1 MAYYPVLIQ
10 LDGMKVLVVGG
21 GKVSERKVDGLLEA
35 GAEVCLVASKIT
47 PFLSSLAESGKIRLM
62 GAAFEESHLDGLSLV
77 IAATNDPVLNSKVSS
92 MARAKGILVNAV
104 DQPKDCT
111 FIVPSVARRGDLLIA
126 VSTSGKSPA
135 LAKRLREVLQAQFGE
150 EYSVF
155 LSFMGALRERVL
167 GMKYSQERNS
177 SIFQAIVDSE
187 VLNALGVRDMTR
199 ACRVLEAIVPDS
211 VEYKD
216 LLSQSFQQGSLP

>member
-1 MAYYPVLIQ
+1 L
-10 LDGMKVLVVGG
+10 
-21 GKVSERKVDGLLEA
+21 
-35 GAEVCLVASKIT
+35 
-47 PFLSSLAESGKIRLM
+47 
-62 GAAFEESHLDGLSLV
+62 
-77 IAATNDPVLNSKVSS
+77 
-92 MARAKGILVNAV
+92 
-104 DQPKDCT
+104 
-111 FIVPSVARRGDLLIA
+111 PSVARRGDLLIA

-187 VLNALGVRDMTR
+187 LLNALGVRDMTR

>member
-10 LDGMKVLVVGG
+10 LDGMRVLVVGG

-47 PFLSSLAESGKIRLM
+47 PCLSALAESGKIRLM
-62 GAAFEESHLDGLSLV
+62 GTAFEESHLDDISLV
-77 IAATNDPVLNSKVSS
+77 IAATNDPVLNSKVSN

-104 DQPKDCT
+104 DQPRDCT
-111 FIVPSVARRGDLLIA
+111 FIVPSVVRRGDLLIA

-187 VLNALGVRDMTR
+187 LLNALGVRDMTR
-199 ACRVLEAIVPDS
+199 ASRVLEAIVPDS

-216 LLSQSFQQGSLP
+216 LLSLSFQQGSLP